1 MDKKDEFPIK
11 NQQVAVN
18 IEGVPTE
25 ILIQGFSDKIFVV
38 VTQYGKIGSLIHTSL
53 DAAPHRISTLDTF
66 PTTSQVLMGDS
77 NSSQSD
83 MYILYSTSI
92 LQAIVAMNPQETR
105 PLLLGI
111 ALKFSEDL
119 KKNRQVFHE
128 ITDLILSR
136 PVW

>member
-1 MDKKDEFPIK
+1 MNTDEFPIK
-11 NQQVAVN
+11 NKQVAIDIN
-18 IEGVPTE
+18 GIKTE
-25 ILIQGFSDKIFVV
+25 VMIQGFADKIFVI

-66 PTTSQVLMGDS
+66 PTTTRFLMGDA
-77 NSSQSD
+77 NGSQSD

-92 LQAIVAMNPQETR
+92 LQAIVAMNPHETR

-111 ALKFSEDL
+111 ALKPSEDL
-119 KKNRQVFHE
+119 KQNRQTFQK
-128 ITDLILSR
+128 ITDIIMSH